1 MKVRYT
7 RRADSDLHQ
16 ILDYLGPRSPKGAA
30 NVLTRIGDALQK
42 LSEQPSIGHATDVSG
57 VRVLFIGRY
66 PHKIF
71 YRLSG
76 SQLEIL
82 HIRHTARRPGEIE

>member
-1 MKVRYT
+1 MIVRYT
-7 RRADSDLHQ
+7 RRAYFDLHQ

-30 NVLTRIGDALQK
+30 NVLARIDDALQK
-42 LSEQPSIGHATDVSG
+42 LGEQPLMGHATDVSS

-66 PHKIF
+66 PYKIF
-71 YRLSG
+71 YRLGG